1 MLQQTKGNPQF
12 ACCVSSRT
20 TNTLVLL
27 HVIGHPAQRV
37 LVSVS
42 TLLAMRC
49 RPTRHTALE
58 AGEREPCCIASAT
71 VHVSLLGN
79 SCSCNIHFDTNCIPR
94 PAQRLM
100 TQSHA
105 RWSAHCCKFAVQIQ
119 FTVTK
124 TQLSLQS
131 LHVSAI
137 CFVRTCLSRRRPSS
151 RPQPAS
157 GSFTCPAFHEGAT
170 VMKEEYVMHLCT
182 LHVGVDHSPG
192 ARIAR
197 KHEIFRPHAK
207 LSLNFSLCGKRQS
220 ENTVQRQMLCQGS
233 FVVLS
238 QRGAHFRV
246 G

>member
-27 HVIGHPAQRV
+27 QVIGHPAQRV

-58 AGEREPCCIASAT
+58 AVKENLAACISNGSCLLVGQLMFLHIPSTRTAYQACPTPRDPVSCTLVCILLQIRCPNSVHCYKDPAELAKSAR
-71 VHVSLLGN
+71 VCDLLRTHL
-79 SCSCNIHFDTNCIPR
+79 S
-94 PAQRLM
+94 
-100 TQSHA
+100 
-105 RWSAHCCKFAVQIQ
+105 
-119 FTVTK
+119 FTTK
-124 TQLSLQS
+124 TFIKTSTSQRI
-131 LHVSAI
+131 LHVS
-137 CFVRTCLSRRRPSS
+137 RLPRRRHRDERRICHAP
-151 RPQPAS
+151 
-157 GSFTCPAFHEGAT
+157 
-170 VMKEEYVMHLCT
+170 
-182 LHVGVDHSPG
+182 VGGHSPG

-207 LSLNFSLCGKRQS
+207 FSLNFSLCGKRQS